1 MVNGIFISPR
11 ESEAGANHRG
21 FPALPPELKSFW
33 LYSPARLLQCKAA
46 AMQGCKNEDANLP
59 KNVPDG

>member
-46 AMQGCKNEDANLP
+46 RTKMQTFQKMSPMGEK
-59 KNVPDG
+59 K